1 MDRLIA
7 SVFPPRE
14 ASEQP
19 EASST
24 PGSRVRLAKQLRRKL
39 PQKTKAE
46 RHQNASHP
54 PSGPKPSSKIM
65 AAVQITLEPK
75 LHSVPCEPPTTQP
88 FKSPAQAS
96 ASSPSQLA
104 QNSSA
109 NSRPRLNIVI
119 EPSLSPA
126 ASPGANDDIPAQQVE
141 YPFNR
146 LSDHRWAGNSIEIQV
161 EWENGECTW
170 EKEAILHQ
178 DAPEALL
185 GYWKTIGGRPT
196 NEKDPD
202 LFDIHAIRKHS
213 RNGKSLLVEW
223 VGYGPEDATW
233 VPQAVLQ
240 ETAPDAVVEYWKSVK
255 AAKRVRKRHRRGSR
269 N

>member
-46 RHQNASHP
+46 RHVRS
-54 PSGPKPSSKIM
+54 
-65 AAVQITLEPK
+65 
-75 LHSVPCEPPTTQP
+75 LHLDGIKFSID
-88 FKSPAQAS
+88 F
-96 ASSPSQLA
+96 
-104 QNSSA
+104 
-109 NSRPRLNIVI
+109 I